1 MIATGGRTT
10 YGEALGIITLDTRF
24 PRIPGDV
31 GNASTYP
38 FPVRY
43 ERVSGATVTRVIKK
57 RGRGLLPA
65 FIRAAQQLE
74 SDGVRAITTTAGF
87 LALYQREMANAVTV
101 PFFSSS
107 LIQVPLVH
115 QMLGVK
121 AKIGIITADSDSLS
135 ETHLRAVGIGREV
148 PLAIAGL
155 QNGPEFSQW
164 LLNNGEKLDV
174 DKVESEILGIC
185 KRLVKSE
192 PSVGALVFECTNLPP
207 FAAAVQ
213 EATRRPVFDV
223 ITMAYMV
230 YNAVVRRKYLGFM

>member
-87 LALYQREMANAVTV
+87 LALYQREMANAV
-101 PFFSSS
+101 
-107 LIQVPLVH
+107 
-115 QMLGVK
+115 
-121 AKIGIITADSDSLS
+121 
-135 ETHLRAVGIGREV
+135 
-148 PLAIAGL
+148 
-155 QNGPEFSQW
+155 
-164 LLNNGEKLDV
+164 
-174 DKVESEILGIC
+174 
-185 KRLVKSE
+185 
-192 PSVGALVFECTNLPP
+192 
-207 FAAAVQ
+207 
-213 EATRRPVFDV
+213 
-223 ITMAYMV
+223 
-230 YNAVVRRKYLGFM
+230 